1 MTLASFGDSETE
13 SDDDDVDFENLDS
26 VSIVA
31 ARASSSSSS
40 TSSTSSASS
49 SNGLIRSAAAAV
61 VVRAHGAS
69 PSLDSGRGDS
79 PESSCNS
86 TLVLTPNSTQSN
98 SSPKKPP
105 RPISA
110 VPSEYSD
117 VSTSSCRTS
126 DEGESENHQA
136 EKIQDQ
142 QEQATV
148 TVSINP
154 PTAIIEKPEVPV
166 GHQDEPVLSKEA
178 RMARVFRV
186 ASELLS
192 TEEQYVTVLYLI
204 DQVIGFI

>member
-1 MTLASFGDSETE
+1 MASYGDSETE
-13 SDDDDVDFENLDS
+13 SDDEDVDFENLDS

-40 TSSTSSASS
+40 TSSTSSS

-98 SSPKKPP
+98 TSPKKPP

-126 DEGESENHQA
+126 DEGEEQA
-136 EKIQDQ
+136 EVK
-142 QEQATV
+142 EATV

-154 PTAIIEKPEVPV
+154 PSAIIPEKIVAEANQ
-166 GHQDEPVLSKEA
+166 QDEPVLSKEA

-204 DQVIGFI
+204 DQVITQFFDKKT

>member
-1 MTLASFGDSETE
+1 MASYGDSETE
-13 SDDDDVDFENLDS
+13 SDDEDVDFENLDS

-40 TSSTSSASS
+40 SSTSS
-49 SNGLIRSAAAAV
+49 NGLARG
-61 VVRAHGAS
+61 VRAHGAS

-86 TLVLTPNSTQSN
+86 TLVLAPNNTA

-126 DEGESENHQA
+126 DDGADLDDSKNNNA
-136 EKIQDQ
+136 KID
-142 QEQATV
+142 EPV
-148 TVSINP
+148 TVSIVVSTP
-154 PTAIIEKPEVPV
+154 ETPTQKAEEKEQQQTNVSTQGP
-166 GHQDEPVLSKEA
+166 QDEVLSKEA
-178 RMARVFRV
+178 RMARVHRI

-204 DQVIGFI
+204 DQVNYF